1 MGDSIL
7 RSSDGVSERLQPF
20 ASCIRTLAFSVQ
32 RSAFSV
38 QRSAFGVRRSLL
50 TFHVSR
56 FTFHLSPLTPSRG
69 GSQNLFGHLS
79 GNGIKITKIMG
90 DYKGR
95 VNTRRRK
102 RRFAKNRRV
111 KALAAIQKG
120 TTSPTDIAEETK
132 A

>member
-1 MGDSIL
+1 
-7 RSSDGVSERLQPF
+7 
-20 ASCIRTLAFSVQ
+20 LAFSV
-32 RSAFSV
+32 R
-38 QRSAFGVRRSLL
+38 RSAFGVRRSAFGVHFSPF
-50 TFHVSR
+50 TFHPSPL
-56 FTFHLSPLTPSRG
+56 TLHLSPLTPSRG

-120 TTSPTDIAEETK
+120 TTPPTDIAEETK

>member
-1 MGDSIL
+1 
-7 RSSDGVSERLQPF
+7 
-20 ASCIRTLAFSVQ
+20 
-32 RSAFSV
+32 
-38 QRSAFGVRRSLL
+38 
-50 TFHVSR
+50 
-56 FTFHLSPLTPSRG
+56 
-69 GSQNLFGHLS
+69 
-79 GNGIKITKIMG
+79 MG

-120 TTSPTDIAEETK
+120 TTPPTDIAEETK